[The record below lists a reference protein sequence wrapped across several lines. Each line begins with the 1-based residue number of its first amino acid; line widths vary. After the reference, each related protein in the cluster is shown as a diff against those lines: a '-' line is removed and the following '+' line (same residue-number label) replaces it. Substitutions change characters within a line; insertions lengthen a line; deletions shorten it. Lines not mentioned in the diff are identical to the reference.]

1 MRALKL
7 RKGIA
12 GGTIN
17 GQDHIRPPTEARS
30 NSGPV
35 LATLERGDAHRYRSE
50 ASGVNQM
57 GSKPRRISAGRLR
70 ATGLGNFGLRATKR

>member
-30 NSGPV
+30 NSGTV
-35 LATLERGDAHRYRSE
+35 LATLEWDDAHRDCSE

-57 GSKPRRISAGRLR
+57 GSKPRRISANLR
-70 ATGLGNFGLRATKR
+70 ATGLGNCGLRVTRR